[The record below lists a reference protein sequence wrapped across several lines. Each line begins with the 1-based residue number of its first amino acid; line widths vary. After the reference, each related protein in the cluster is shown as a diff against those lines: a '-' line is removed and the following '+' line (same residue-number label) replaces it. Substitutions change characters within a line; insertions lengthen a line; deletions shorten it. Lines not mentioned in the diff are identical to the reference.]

1 MARVNQPPRP
11 IRVLSVDDNAP
22 LRASLRTLF
31 AQEEGIELV
40 GDAGDGRAGVELAA
54 TLHLDVVLLDI
65 EMPVMN
71 GIEAGEQIKR
81 RLPDTRIIY
90 FVAETTWRSQA
101 LALGADAFLL
111 KDTPI
116 DTLIRTIRGVVAAR
130 SDAAPPSPTAAR
142 PGARGG
148 RIARPQRLT
157 ESGGIR
163 PLAAAV
169 PSRSGDGQPPSQIT
183 PSQTTAPPR
192 AGRNITLLLRQ
203 IRSAASAL
211 DRAVEEL
218 ESVPTSPG
226 KPTDRDQE
234 AAANSGMA
242 AALQATLELL
252 QAFAGVATGQ
262 ARSKP
267 ASAAES
273 RGAPGP
279 AASATPP
286 QRGSADLWPPPV
298 EPRPQAGPEQK
309 PLPAATLAPPPSRM
323 RAAPPAQTI
332 HLAVHPPPALARL
345 TKFLEA
351 VATLQGVR
359 EVRPLRFQGGRLD
372 VIVEYEGS
380 EPLAVGLRELR
391 EFRPVVLPRR
401 GKVMRVSLGS

>member
-1 MARVNQPPRP
+1 MARVNQPPCP

-22 LRASLRTLF
+22 LCASLRTLF

-40 GDAGDGRAGVELAA
+40 ADAGDGRAGVELAA
-54 TLHLDVVLLDI
+54 TLRPDVVLLDI

-116 DTLIRTIRGVVAAR
+116 DTLIRTIRGVVAAGP
-130 SDAAPPSPTAAR
+130 AAAQPSPTAAR

-157 ESGGIR
+157 ERGGIR
-163 PLAAAV
+163 PVAAAAA
-169 PSRSGDGQPPSQIT
+169 SRSGDERPPSQIT
-183 PSQTTAPPR
+183 PPQKTPSQTPAPPR
-192 AGRNITLLLRQ
+192 AGRNPTLLRQ
-203 IRSAASAL
+203 IRSAAGAL
-211 DRAVEEL
+211 DRAAERL
-218 ESVPTSPG
+218 ESMLPSPG
-226 KPTDRDQE
+226 RPTDRDQE

-242 AALQATLELL
+242 AARQAMVELL
-252 QAFAGVATGQ
+252 QAFAGGATG
-262 ARSKP
+262 
-267 ASAAES
+267 ED
-273 RGAPGP
+273 RGAPGA
-279 AASATPP
+279 AASATPA
-286 QRGSADLWPPPV
+286 QSGQADLWPPPL
-298 EPRPQAGPEQK
+298 EPRPQAGPQPK
-309 PLPAATLAPPPSRM
+309 PQPAASMEAPPSPI
-323 RAAPPAQTI
+323 RAVPPVQTI

-345 TKFLEA
+345 TQFMEA

-372 VIVEYEGS
+372 VIVEYEGA
-380 EPLAVGLRELR
+380 EPLAAALRELR